1 MEELEKTIE
10 KVDPI
15 TGEVTTETIKV
26 VTPPKEPAKIP
37 STALEASTMDLVPDQ
52 GILNGL
58 EIELE
63 VQNILSLTSALPNL
77 EKIK

>member
-1 MEELEKTIE
+1 MEEIE
-10 KVDPI
+10 KANIAKPI
-15 TGEVTTETIKV
+15 KIETKN
-26 VTPPKEPAKIP
+26 P
-37 STALEASTMDLVPDQ
+37 STALEASTMDLVPDH

>member
-1 MEELEKTIE
+1 MEELT
-10 KVDPI
+10 KVSEDKKLIP
-15 TGEVTTETIKV
+15 V
-26 VTPPKEPAKIP
+26 KEHNP
-37 STALEASTMDLVPDQ
+37 STALEASTMDLVPDN

-58 EIELE
+58 NIEVE